1 MRIGK
6 LFTLLLLA
14 ALVCTQYA
22 CKKDNSGAP
31 VITGLRAS
39 APAPYDTTLTM
50 AGPGQ
55 VVVIQG
61 ANLAN
66 AKQILFNGY
75 AAPFNSALFA
85 NNTIIVAIP
94 ADMPFGRLNPDN
106 LNTVKVITP
115 DGEAVYTFPIIPS
128 AATITAMS
136 NEDALPGDRV
146 TIYGS
151 NFFFVKKVIFPGGK
165 EVTTNL
171 SANDA
176 GNQLQVTVPTGVTT
190 GGTITVQ
197 TLFGTA
203 TSVLRFNDLTT
214 GVLHNS
220 DNVSN
225 FVWGCDVITDASLFP
240 GGRGTYNQ
248 MAFTNVN
255 GGDGAWWSGG
265 RSLHTNSVQWI
276 PVSNISDPLANY
288 ALKFEINLKT
298 PWSAGKLL
306 IVKDS
311 KFDTHQAL
319 YSPWLNADGSTTAF
333 TTNGWQTVTIPLTSF
348 KAKDGSGNYA
358 MGTMVPSLKA
368 LVGDSGAGSFDIMF
382 LNTGT
387 TAIAKF
393 DMAIDNIR
401 IVKIK

>member
-14 ALVCTQYA
+14 AFVCTQYA

-39 APAPYDTTLTM
+39 APAPYDSTLTM

-61 ANLAN
+61 SNLAS
-66 AKQILFNGY
+66 ATQILFNGY
-75 AAPFNSALFA
+75 PAPFNSALFA

-94 ADMPFGRLNPDN
+94 ADMPFASLNPDH

-115 DGEAVYTFPIIPS
+115 EGEAVYNFPVIPG

-151 NFFFVKKVIFPGGK
+151 NFFFVKKVIFPGGI

-171 SANDA
+171 GANDA

-197 TLFGTA
+197 TLYGTA

-214 GVLHNS
+214 GVIHNS

-225 FVWGCDVITDASLFP
+225 FSWGCNVITDASLFP
-240 GGRGTYNQ
+240 GGRGAYNQ
-248 MAFTNVN
+248 ITATNVN
-255 GGDGAWWSGG
+255 GNDWGWWNGA
-265 RSLHTNSVQWI
+265 RSLHTNSAQWI
-276 PVSNISDPLANY
+276 PAANLNDPVDNY
-288 ALKFEINLKT
+288 ALKFEVYTKT
-298 PWSAGKLL
+298 AWSAGKLF
-306 IVKDS
+306 IVKDGS
-311 KFDTHQAL
+311 WSYVAL
-319 YSPWLNADGSTTAF
+319 YSPWLNADGTTTAF
-333 TTNGWQTVTIPLTSF
+333 NTTGWQTVTIPLTSF
-348 KAKDGSGNYA
+348 KGKDGSGNDG
-358 MGTMVPSLKA
+358 MGSSVPSIKA
-368 LVGDSGAGSFDIMF
+368 LVGNSGAGAIDIM
-382 LNTGT
+382 LINNGT
-387 TAIAKF
+387 TAIATF

-401 IVKIK
+401 IVKAK